1 MLGLGAYQSSSE
13 DEGENETPL
22 TAPKHETKEQPVQ
35 ESQAADVNA
44 PKTLEKRS
52 PIPEI
57 TTNAEPV
64 GPVLGPSHPQG
75 PHVASGGSPD
85 GPSSPFS
92 TSLALTHDLTL
103 PTVPNLDIPPSPP
116 GSPDPKA
123 NAKFA
128 HFLSLKKQ
136 GTHFNEKL
144 AGSSSLKNPS
154 LLMKMMKH
162 AGINDEAQ
170 YSTSLPPDLWDMSNL
185 PNWGY
190 KEELL
195 KRQQE
200 IRRKTEEKRLSGQRD
215 SIEFVSGTSEGS
227 GRSNLPSSR
236 TKANSAGRGARS

>member
-1 MLGLGAYQSSSE
+1 MTNVNGMSPTHSLEVTKYQLTF
-13 DEGENETPL
+13 ETEASKKMEM
-22 TAPKHETKEQPVQ
+22 T
-35 ESQAADVNA
+35 
-44 PKTLEKRS
+44 
-52 PIPEI
+52 PEI

-64 GPVLGPSHPQG
+64 GPVLGPSQPQG
-75 PHVASGGSPD
+75 PHIASGSSSE

-92 TSLALTHDLTL
+92 TSLALIHDLTL
-103 PTVPNLDIPPSPP
+103 PPVPNLDIPPSPP

-154 LLMKMMKH
+154 LLKKMMSH

-185 PNWGY
+185 PKWGY

-195 KRQQE
+195 QTQQE
-200 IRRKTEEKRLSGQRD
+200 IRRKMEEKRLPGQRD
-215 SIEFVSGTSEGS
+215 SIEFVSGAS
-227 GRSNLPSSR
+227 GGTGRMDFPRSK
-236 TKANSAGRGARS
+236 TKANVASRPGQL

>member
-1 MLGLGAYQSSSE
+1 M
-13 DEGENETPL
+13 
-22 TAPKHETKEQPVQ
+22 
-35 ESQAADVNA
+35 
-44 PKTLEKRS
+44 EKRS
-52 PIPEI
+52 LIPKI
-57 TTNAEPV
+57 NTNAKPV

-75 PHVASGGSPD
+75 PHVASGGFLD

-103 PTVPNLDIPPSPP
+103 PPVPNLDIPSSPP
-116 GSPDPKA
+116 GSPNPKA

-144 AGSSSLKNPS
+144 AGSSSLKNPN
-154 LLMKMMKH
+154 LLTKMMNH
-162 AGINDEAQ
+162 AGINDETQ

-195 KRQQE
+195 KTQKE
-200 IRRKTEEKRLSGQRD
+200 IYYKTEEKRFSGQRD

-227 GRSNLPSSR
+227 DRSNLSSSK
-236 TKANSAGRGARS
+236 TKANAAGRGAKS